1 MRKIT
6 LIGGI
11 AIMAMSLTFF
21 SSCKKEEIT
30 SKKPVSQSGNQNP
43 AKHEYKFSSVA
54 KIPGETPENGFL
66 SLTVSSDDEAFL
78 KKYVAKLEQTK
89 ILMEEVAS
97 TVENNENVHPLF
109 DEQSNATVGLV
120 FDWTNFSFNKE
131 KGKLYAFRLLNKS
144 QSKSLV
150 YYNSLSNQSS
160 FDIGGPTVPGTVAAV
175 NVYSTYYRN
184 VGSNVNNCTWTFSNA
199 VNNFYS
205 TPLSY
210 HDNLEL
216 RCFQGGFSIL
226 FGPPPSGFGYFTIS
240 GITTFYRPR
249 LNYSSPEMPT
259 GYTDVDAISSGSGTS
274 VLLTPAGANLTFYIA
289 G

>member
-175 NVYSTYYRN
+175 NVYSTY
-184 VGSNVNNCTWTFSNA
+184 NNACTWYFNNT
-199 VNNFYS
+199 VNDFYS
-205 TPLSY
+205 KGLNY

-259 GYTDVDAISSGSGTS
+259 GYTDVDAINSGYGYVSPL
-274 VLLTPAGANLTFYIA
+274 VEPGANLTFYIA